1 MRVRRRVASFHN
13 FADSHSRR
21 FNRVYTHTAYGIDP
35 RTVIAAFHSNVIT
48 RKSEHISSAHGAFEQ
63 YIVLFT

>member
-1 MRVRRRVASFHN
+1 MRVRRRVVSPHN
-13 FADSHSRR
+13 LADSHSRR

-48 RKSEHISSAHGAFEQ
+48 P
-63 YIVLFT
+63 